1 MYICYMKNT
10 ENLFEII
17 TNSSFANY
25 MTIKEWRLFA
35 ANYQNIPAQPYK
47 ISLASYFDMN
57 KDKTFYEFL
66 RYAFFLVE
74 APEGFDYWF
83 NISKRG
89 LNYLKFTNG
98 THISI

>member
-10 ENLFEII
+10 ENIFEII
-17 TNSSFANY
+17 TNSSFAHY
-25 MTIKEWRLFA
+25 MTIKEWRLFVS
-35 ANYQNIPAQPYK
+35 NYQNIPAQPYRMNL
-47 ISLASYFDMN
+47 STYFDMN

-83 NISKRG
+83 NISKRD
-89 LNYLKFTNG
+89 LKHFKFANSTC
-98 THISI
+98 ISI

>member
-1 MYICYMKNT
+1 MKNT
-10 ENLFEII
+10 ENIFEII
-17 TNSSFANY
+17 TNSRFANY
-25 MTIKEWRLFA
+25 MTVKEWRLFV

-47 ISLASYFDMN
+47 MNLSTYFDMN

-83 NISKRG
+83 NISTRD
-89 LNYLKFTNG
+89 LKHFRFVNSTCV
-98 THISI
+98 SI

>member
-1 MYICYMKNT
+1 VYICIMENK
-10 ENLFEII
+10 ENLIEMIQ
-17 TNSSFANY
+17 NSRFANY
-25 MTIKEWRLFA
+25 MTLKEWRLFA

-47 ISLASYFDMN
+47 MDLASYFDMN

-83 NISKRG
+83 NISRRD
-89 LNYLKFTNG
+89 LKHFKFVNG